1 MRYLIGMH
9 LDLRRTLRRLWRSPS
24 YPVTV
29 VGLLTATL
37 AVTGTTFALAD
48 GVLFRKLPFA
58 VPQHLHLLRAD
69 SSAEP
74 FARPPAIAGRLV
86 AAFEEAAPDLPLTA
100 IDVWPRLFLKLDG
113 RSIFMAGIDEHFFD
127 VLGTRPLLGGFT
139 ADDFEDAG
147 ELQPAIISYRLWR
160 VMFGQ
165 DETIVGRDVVLV
177 ETAQSKGGIRVAGVL
192 GPDFVFP
199 LEAQEASP
207 DVLTPRPRRHTR
219 KDPRRASQFIVRAP
233 SREAVP
239 AIAERLRVAML
250 EADPQQAPGQNPRLD
265 RVELLPLNEYLGSGL
280 RPALQFVIGG
290 AAVLLLLVCLN
301 LAALATAREIDRG
314 REVTTERMLG
324 AGRWRFVRGLSLEL
338 FILVTAAA
346 ALSAALMPWLLQWS
360 MAFLPTDVE
369 LLRLPAIDG
378 RAIAAVLAIGTLAV
392 VTIGGVAMWTV
403 RRWSYAHTG
412 RSVSPRAFERPVLAA
427 QAAFGAVLIAV
438 GMLSGASV
446 LDAWGRDAAFD
457 RSRIAVVE
465 VLVTKHLDRLDSE
478 RRLRA
483 AFDAVSR
490 TPGVRATAAAD
501 PGLLDEGEQPPSRL
515 VPVGVTEPIEGVR
528 VRWVTHEFFLLA
540 RMRLTDGGWPT
551 LDQWHDPPAVALVS
565 ERAAQTLWPGAPAVG
580 QTLVPLKAGGRASGP
595 VMVVG
600 VVADHR
606 YERLDTEPHGTIFVP
621 FPLVGV
627 VGAVLLAETGGRSAD
642 VVPAI
647 AAAVGRIDGIRLAR
661 AATAEHVLFASLRHR
676 VFPAWLF
683 GWFGV
688 LAMGIVASGIAGMV
702 GMSIARSRPEI
713 GIRLALGAT
722 PRTVIAALVREKV
735 RVVWA
740 GVAVGFLLS
749 WWLGRY
755 LEAHLHGMSPVQ
767 PSIWILLAALVT
779 AVTIAATLL
788 PALKVSTFD
797 PSQLLKET

>member
-1 MRYLIGMH
+1 MRYLIGID
-9 LDLRRTLRRLWRSPS
+9 LDLRRALRRLWRSPS

-29 VGLLTATL
+29 VGLLTVTL
-37 AVTGTTFALAD
+37 AVAGTTFALAD

-58 VPQHLHLLRAD
+58 APHELHLVRVD
-69 SSAEP
+69 SSTEP

-86 AAFEEAAPDLPLTA
+86 AAFEEAAPDLRLTA
-100 IDVWPRLFLKLDG
+100 INVWPRLFLKLDG
-113 RSIFMAGIDEHFFD
+113 RSIFAAHIDEHFFD
-127 VLGTRPLLGGFT
+127 VVGARPLLGGF
-139 ADDFEDAG
+139 AAEDFEDPS
-147 ELQPAIISYRLWR
+147 EFSPALISYRLWR
-160 VMFGQ
+160 AMFGQ
-165 DETIVGRDVVLV
+165 DETIVGREVVVV
-177 ETAQSKGGIRVAGVL
+177 ETARSKSGIRVAGVL

-199 LEAQEASP
+199 LEAHEASP
-207 DVLTPRPRRHTR
+207 DVLTPRPRRHM
-219 KDPRRASQFIVRAP
+219 RRDGGRALQVIVRVP

-239 AIAERLRVAML
+239 GNAEGLRVAML
-250 EADPQQAPGQNPRLD
+250 EADPPQAPGQDPRLD
-265 RVELLPLNEYLGSGL
+265 RLLLLPLNQYLGSGL

-301 LAALATAREIDRG
+301 LAALATAREIDR
-314 REVTTERMLG
+314 RHDVATERMLG
-324 AGRWRFVRGLSLEL
+324 AGRWRFVRGLSIEL
-338 FILVTAAA
+338 ALLVAAA
-346 ALSAALMPWLLQWS
+346 AVLSAALMPWLLRWS
-360 MAFLPTDVE
+360 MAFLPTDVQ

-378 RAIAAVLAIGTLAV
+378 RAIAAVLVMGALAV
-392 VTIGGVAMWTV
+392 VAIGGVAMWTV
-403 RRWSYAHTG
+403 RRSSYAQTG
-412 RSVSPRAFERPVLAA
+412 GSERPRAFERPVLAA
-427 QAAFGAVLIAV
+427 QTAFGSVLVAV

-446 LDAWGRDAAFD
+446 LNAWGRDAAFD

-465 VLVTKHLDRLDSE
+465 VLVTKDLGRLDSE

-490 TPGVRATAAAD
+490 TPGVRAVAAAD
-501 PGLLDEGEQPPSRL
+501 PGLLDHGEQRPSTL
-515 VPVGVTEPIEGVR
+515 VPVGVTERVEGVR
-528 VRWVTHEFFLLA
+528 LRGVTHEFFLLA
-540 RMRLTDGGWPT
+540 RMRLTDGGWPA
-551 LDQWHDPPAVALVS
+551 LDQWEDPPAVALVS

-580 QTLVPLKAGGRASGP
+580 QPLIPLKGSGRTGGP
-595 VMVVG
+595 LTVVG
-600 VVADHR
+600 VVADDR
-606 YERLDTEPHGTIFVP
+606 YETLDADPHGTIFI
-621 FPLVGV
+621 PLPLGGV
-627 VGAVLLAETGGRSAD
+627 FGAVLLADTGGRPAD

-647 AAAVGRIDGIRLAR
+647 AAAVGRVDGIRVVR
-661 AATAEHVLFASLRHR
+661 AATAERVLFASLRHR

-688 LAMGIVASGIAGMV
+688 LAVAVVASGIAGTV
-702 GMSIARSRPEI
+702 GMSVARSRPEI

-722 PRTVIAALVREKV
+722 PRTVIGALVREKV
-735 RVVWA
+735 LVVWI

-749 WWLGRY
+749 WWLGSY